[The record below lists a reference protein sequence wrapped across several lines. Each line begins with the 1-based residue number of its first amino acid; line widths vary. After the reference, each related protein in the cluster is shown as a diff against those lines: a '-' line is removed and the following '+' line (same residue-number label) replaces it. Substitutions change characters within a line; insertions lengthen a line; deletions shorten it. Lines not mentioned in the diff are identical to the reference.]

1 MIRNLKSI
9 TRVFAFTF
17 LAVALL
23 AILTACGGADEVK
36 LDVIDDGDQVELKS
50 DQTLV
55 ISLEGNP
62 TTGYTWEVAEVDEAV
77 LKQVGETEFKPD
89 TGDVGSPGMQTLRF
103 ETVSSGK
110 TDLELVH
117 HRSWEDEEPLETFSV
132 QVVVP

>member
-1 MIRNLKSI
+1 MKKLIRVSVLIS
-9 TRVFAFTF
+9 
-17 LAVALL
+17 LLL
-23 AILTACGGADEVK
+23 AALTACGGANEVN
-36 LDVIDDGDQVELKS
+36 LDAGDDGGQVELKTN
-50 DQTLV
+50 QTLV

-62 TTGYTWEVAEVDEAV
+62 TTGYTWEVAEVDEGV